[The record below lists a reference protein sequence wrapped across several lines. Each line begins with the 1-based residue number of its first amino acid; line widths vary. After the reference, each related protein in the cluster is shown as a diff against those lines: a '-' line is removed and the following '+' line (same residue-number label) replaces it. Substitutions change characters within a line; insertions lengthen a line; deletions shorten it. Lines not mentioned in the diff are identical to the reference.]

1 MTQTI
6 YSKTIKVF
14 AQHTHQNLLEDLCL
28 VQWSCLKF
36 YLFSWKIEH
45 TEKEVQKV
53 DDHWM
58 RKLKVFSSSKKG
70 RPQGRPT
77 SDSI

>member
-6 YSKTIKVF
+6 LQNNQSICPKYTSKPARGLMLGAMIVR
-14 AQHTHQNLLEDLCL
+14 
-28 VQWSCLKF
+28 LKF

-58 RKLKVFSSSKKG
+58 RKLKVF
-70 RPQGRPT
+70 
-77 SDSI
+77 